1 MRSNTNIRK
10 IVIWLVVIAVV
21 SLTIAAIA
29 FFNTENYIVRFWDR
43 SNFEGNSIDEV
54 KTFDIDKVKTF
65 DVEQLKKIYIHSVS
79 SDVSVFSTDEEDV
92 KIHFYG
98 SSTAGSEK
106 ELPNLITNLE
116 GNKLKIEIKY
126 PKALLYY
133 PKELFYNATVV
144 LDVYIPQ
151 DYTGNINI
159 DTVSADVDMS
169 GLDLN
174 DFKCKTVSGDL
185 RIESLGSDNL
195 TLHTTSGDVDIV
207 DFSGN
212 LEADSVSGDIDVE
225 YRVFDNNVDIK
236 TISGKVKIDL
246 PQYAEFHLKT
256 NTVSGEVVAK
266 FPITI
271 ISFNKMNQLEGTVGT
286 GDNRIVVDTVSGDIY
301 INKF

>member
-1 MRSNTNIRK
+1 MKNNINIRK

-29 FFNTENYIVRFWDR
+29 FFNTENYMVRFWDR

-54 KTFDIDKVKTF
+54 KTFDIEEVKTF
-65 DVEQLKKIYIHSVS
+65 DIEQLKEIYIHSVS
-79 SDVSVFSTDEEDV
+79 SNVSVFSTDEEDV

-98 SSTAGSEK
+98 RSTAESEK
-106 ELPNLITNLE
+106 GLPNLITNLE
-116 GNKLKIEIKY
+116 GSKLKIEIKY
-126 PKALLYY
+126 PKV
-133 PKELFYNATVV
+133 LFNNDNVV

-246 PQYAEFHLKT
+246 PQYAESHLKT

-301 INKF
+301 INK

>member
-1 MRSNTNIRK
+1 MRNNTNIQK
-10 IVIWLVVIAVV
+10 IVIWLVVIATV

-29 FFNTENYIVRFWDR
+29 FFNTENYTVNFRDR
-43 SNFEGNSIDEV
+43 NNFEGNSIDEV
-54 KTFDIDKVKTF
+54 TTFSVD
-65 DVEQLKKIYIHSVS
+65 QLKEIYIHSVS
-79 SDVSVFSTDEEDV
+79 SDVSVFSTDEEDI

-98 SSTAGSEK
+98 KSALKSEK
-106 ELPNLITNLE
+106 ASPKLITNLE
-116 GNKLKIEIKY
+116 GSKLKIEIEY
-126 PKALLYY
+126 PKV
-133 PKELFYNATVV
+133 LFYNANVV

-151 DYTGNINI
+151 DYRESIIT
-159 DTVSADVDMS
+159 DTVSADVDIS
-169 GLDLN
+169 NLDLN
-174 DFKCKTVSGDL
+174 NFQCKTVSGDL

-195 TLHTTSGDVDIV
+195 TLKTASGDVDIV

-212 LEADSVSGDIDVE
+212 LKADLVSGDIDVG

-246 PQYAEFHLKT
+246 PQNAEFYLKT

-271 ISFNKMNQLEGTVGT
+271 ITFNKMNQLEGTVGT